1 MDGNTGGNFGSN
13 HTFCDFSPAWP
24 NQLWEQDRPMQE
36 YKGGLWQTGGSDPM
50 SGKGPYD
57 DFEGPTTNSGFWG
70 SDVNPQPK
78 Q

>member
-1 MDGNTGGNFGSN
+1 MDSNFGSN
-13 HTFCDFSPAWP
+13 HTFADFKGQPGRA
-24 NQLWEQDRPMQE
+24 NQLWEDESRPTDVG
-36 YKGGLWQTGGSDPM
+36 KGDLWQTGGSDPL

-57 DFEGPTTNSGFWG
+57 DHEGPTTNSAFWG